1 MNMQDFHS
9 QTTTNILDALD
20 RKNSI
25 QKEIAKDIILHKV
38 HKPVANATDG
48 AELKYMFI
56 VSRTTILCCHLD

>member
-1 MNMQDFHS
+1 MAS
-9 QTTTNILDALD
+9 NILDSLD

-38 HKPVANATDG
+38 HKPVANSIDG

-56 VSRTTILCCHLD
+56 VNFIFFNFIDRIKINQGS